1 MLEAQHRYRVTEA
14 DGGQAGIDLVHQRIP
29 DIVILDLMMPE
40 VDGFAVLEDLKR
52 EPDTRNIPVIVITA
66 KELTEEEHRQLSG
79 QVEVLLR
86 KGLFTEQEL
95 LDDLGKSLSRIEPH

>member
-1 MLEAQHRYRVTEA
+1 VIEA
-14 DGGQAGIDLVHQRIP
+14 DGGQAGIDLVHRRKP
-29 DIVILDLMMPE
+29 DVVILDLMMPG

-66 KELTEEEHRQLSG
+66 KDLSEEEQQQLEG

-95 LDDLGKSLSRIEPH
+95 LDDLGTALSRIGQ

>member
-1 MLEAQHRYRVTEA
+1 MNEKERVTLAEA
-14 DGGQAGIDLVHQRIP
+14 IGR
-29 DIVILDLMMPE
+29 
-40 VDGFAVLEDLKR
+40 
-52 EPDTRNIPVIVITA
+52 
-66 KELTEEEHRQLSG
+66 ELTEEEQRQLSG